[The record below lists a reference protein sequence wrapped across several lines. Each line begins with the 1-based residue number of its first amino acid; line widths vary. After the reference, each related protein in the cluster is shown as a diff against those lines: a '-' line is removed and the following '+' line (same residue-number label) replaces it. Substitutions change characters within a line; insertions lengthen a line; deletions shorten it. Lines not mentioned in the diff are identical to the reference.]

1 MPAVMRTIRYTDL
14 NGQPKEV
21 EYWFSLGKTDAI
33 ELDFVHRKNPK
44 QYLESIAKNQESRNL
59 MEVWKD
65 MLFRAV
71 GKRVVGDDGDYLVKN
86 EQILNEFRGSGAY
99 EQLFNELVESE
110 DGGAEFFLSIM
121 PEGVQANAE
130 AEAERVN
137 RNYSNQELLEMTDDA
152 FYAVAGTKKFSEM
165 DKRFQLIAWERR
177 ESRES
182 GRKTA

>member
-1 MPAVMRTIRYTDL
+1 MPAVMRTIRFIDL

-21 EYWFSLGKTDAI
+21 DYWFSLGKTDAI

-44 QYLESIAKNQESRNL
+44 QYLESIAANQETRNL

-71 GKRVVGDDGDYLVKN
+71 AIRRNDYLVKN
-86 EQILNEFRGSGAY
+86 EEVLEEFRGSGAY
-99 EQLFNELVESE
+99 EQLFNELAESE
-110 DGGAEFFLSIM
+110 DGGASFFLSIM
-121 PEGVQANAE
+121 PQEVQANAE
-130 AEAERVN
+130 AEATRVN
-137 RNYSNQELLEMTDDA
+137 RDYSNQELLDMSDED

-177 ESRES
+177 ES
-182 GRKTA
+182 GRKSA